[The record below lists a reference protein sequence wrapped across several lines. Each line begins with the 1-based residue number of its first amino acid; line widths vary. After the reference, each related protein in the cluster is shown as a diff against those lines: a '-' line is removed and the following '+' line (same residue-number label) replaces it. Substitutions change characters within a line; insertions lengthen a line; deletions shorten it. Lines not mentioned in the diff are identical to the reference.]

1 MKKSILTLLSI
12 VLLISCSNNKK
23 EIHASTKVE
32 NGDFESKLNFWY
44 GKGFNHT
51 NEISYQGDYSL
62 LLNSTSNKESYVY
75 QTITNLK
82 NGYYYLQAQTYHYGD
97 DDYCY
102 LFAKNTENIEYK
114 TMVPRFINENE
125 WISTTVRGIEVTDG
139 RLTIGVR
146 QLGNNNAYF
155 DDFNLYYEENQKEQ
169 YPNLQGGCISWL
181 DWEEDMG
188 AKYYDFNNKEEDCLK
203 ILNDNGLN
211 FVRLELHND
220 PGSYKDEYGNYLPS
234 QYKNPDSIF
243 KLCQRAASLNM
254 DIELSFMYSSYW
266 GNYPIPSSWD
276 KQINEIDDFEQ
287 KITKL
292 GDLLYSWTYSY
303 MDRLKTSGII
313 PKYVSLGNEIDK
325 GILLPYGSSYNHP
338 EALCYLL
345 SKGYQAVKDV
355 SKETKVVI
363 HLGCN
368 ASDLHWDNKYGGGR
382 WFFDILKDNNTPYD
396 IIGTSF
402 YPFWA
407 QSDNEY
413 ASKSKL
419 DLQDLK
425 KWCEMMIDIYDKDIL
440 IMESGYNWGTPG
452 QLANNGAYQSI
463 YPSSPKGQRDYVIN
477 LLNTVKSVKGGRCVG
492 SLYWD
497 PVLVRQEGIGWA
509 MYDEGKVRENCVE
522 TTTFFDFSHKALP
535 VLNAYKYNATSKI
548 K

>member
-146 QLGNNNAYF
+146 QLGNNRAYF

-181 DWEEDMG
+181 DWEENMG

-234 QYKNPDSIF
+234 KYKNPDSIF

-402 YPFWA
+402 Y
-407 QSDNEY
+407 
-413 ASKSKL
+413 L
-419 DLQDLK
+419 
-425 KWCEMMIDIYDKDIL
+425 
-440 IMESGYNWGTPG
+440 T
-452 QLANNGAYQSI
+452 
-463 YPSSPKGQRDYVIN
+463 
-477 LLNTVKSVKGGRCVG
+477 
-492 SLYWD
+492 
-497 PVLVRQEGIGWA
+497 
-509 MYDEGKVRENCVE
+509 
-522 TTTFFDFSHKALP
+522 
-535 VLNAYKYNATSKI
+535 
-548 K
+548 

>member
-44 GKGFNHT
+44 GKGFKHT
-51 NEISYQGDYSL
+51 NEISYQGEYSL

-146 QLGNNNAYF
+146 QLGNNRAYF

-220 PGSYKDEYGNYLPS
+220 PGSYKDEYGNYLPAK
-234 QYKNPDSIF
+234 YKNPDSIF

-325 GILLPYGSSYNHP
+325 
-338 EALCYLL
+338 E
-345 SKGYQAVKDV
+345 K
-355 SKETKVVI
+355 
-363 HLGCN
+363 
-368 ASDLHWDNKYGGGR
+368 
-382 WFFDILKDNNTPYD
+382 
-396 IIGTSF
+396 
-402 YPFWA
+402 
-407 QSDNEY
+407 
-413 ASKSKL
+413 
-419 DLQDLK
+419 
-425 KWCEMMIDIYDKDIL
+425 
-440 IMESGYNWGTPG
+440 
-452 QLANNGAYQSI
+452 
-463 YPSSPKGQRDYVIN
+463 QR
-477 LLNTVKSVKGGRCVG
+477 
-492 SLYWD
+492 
-497 PVLVRQEGIGWA
+497 P
-509 MYDEGKVRENCVE
+509 
-522 TTTFFDFSHKALP
+522 
-535 VLNAYKYNATSKI
+535 
-548 K
+548 